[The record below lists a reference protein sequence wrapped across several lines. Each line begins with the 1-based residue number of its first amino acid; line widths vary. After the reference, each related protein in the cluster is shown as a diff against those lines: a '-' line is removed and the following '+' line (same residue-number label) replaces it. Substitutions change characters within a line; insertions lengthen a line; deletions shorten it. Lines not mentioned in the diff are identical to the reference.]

1 MNKKK
6 KILVIDDDQLI
17 GLTIKSILSFNG
29 YEVCTANNGAT
40 GIEKIFEYNPDLI
53 LCDVI
58 MNPIDGYK
66 VLKILKDNSL
76 NYRTP
81 FVFISGNSSISEVRF
96 GMELGADDY
105 LVKPIK
111 TEELITSVENQFNK
125 YASLLDIGNK
135 RFRALFELSP
145 NYIFIFDG
153 YCFFDVNSSF
163 SEFFRIDTRY
173 ITSHTIEEILD
184 QTSYASIRDKIQR
197 CKMGILEK
205 FDEFVTVN
213 LPDGSKFNMTLY
225 VSRSE
230 KNVGYSLLLGLLIT
244 RNTSGLKFDHNK
256 LLKELLLALREE
268 NVTVSNRLTQKL
280 SCLVNNVEN
289 STKIE
294 INNFFTNRE
303 IDVLHLSIEGLSIKQ
318 ISEKLQISDRTVER
332 HRAQLME
339 KTNSNTMI
347 EVIVFAIKHDLIKF

>member
-1 MNKKK
+1 MNRKK
-6 KILVIDDDQLI
+6 KILVIDDDQFI
-17 GLTIKSILSFNG
+17 GVTLKRILSFNG
-29 YEVCTANNGAT
+29 YEVCTADNGAS

-53 LCDVI
+53 LCDVM
-58 MNPIDGYK
+58 MNPIDGYE

-111 TEELITSVENQFNK
+111 TDELITSVENQFNK

-163 SEFFRIDTRY
+163 AEFFRIDSQY
-173 ITSHTIEEILD
+173 ITSHTIKEILD
-184 QTSYASIRDKIQR
+184 PTSYESIKDQIRR
-197 CKMGILEK
+197 CKMGILER
-205 FDEFVTVN
+205 FDELVTIF
-213 LPDGSKFNMTLY
+213 LPDGSKQDMTLY

-230 KNVGYSLLLGLLIT
+230 KNVGFSLLLGLLIT
-244 RNTSGLKFDHNK
+244 RSTIDPQFDHNK
-256 LLKELLLALREE
+256 LLKELLLTLREE
-268 NVTVSNRLTQKL
+268 NITVSNRLTQKL
-280 SCLVNNVEN
+280 SRLVNNVVHCR
-289 STKIE
+289 KIDK
-294 INNFFTNRE
+294 NNFFTNRE
-303 IDVLHLSIEGLSIKQ
+303 IEVLQLSIEGSSIKQ
-318 ISEKLQISDRTVER
+318 ISEKLQISNRTVEQ
-332 HRAQLME
+332 HQAQLME

-347 EVIVFAIKHDLIKF
+347 EVMIFAIKNDIVKF